1 MNLTL
6 FNWAI
11 VAYFASTVA
20 YGLYLVTR
28 RGGPGVAGSV
38 LLAAGLVLHGCVIGQ
53 RWVLAGRPPFVS
65 LFEVL
70 MFFSWCIVLA
80 YLAIETAYRE
90 RRVGMLVAFIGL
102 LSLGYA
108 GLLDKTIE
116 PLVAALQSPWLTI
129 HVMACFV
136 GYAAFCVSYVMALVH
151 IGSSRKA
158 SGKAAV
164 FLLALSLL
172 AATAVL
178 LKKHME
184 LGDTALAWVALGSG
198 AVLGSGIVT
207 VAVSLIRRGRG
218 GAWERGEQLVRKAV
232 AFGYPFLTI
241 GIITGGVWA
250 NQAWGR
256 YWGWDSKETW
266 SLVTWIIYTVY
277 LHGLRALGWRGQRA
291 SWVAVVGFLA
301 VMFTWLGVNYV
312 LSGLHSYG

>member
-6 FNWAI
+6 FNWAV
-11 VAYFASTVA
+11 VAYFASTIA

-28 RGGPGVAGSV
+28 RGGAGVTGSA
-38 LLAAGLVLHGCVIGQ
+38 LLAAGLVLHGIVIGQ
-53 RWVLAGRPPFVS
+53 RWVEAGRPPFVS
-65 LFEVL
+65 LFEVV

-80 YLAIETAYRE
+80 YLALETAYRE
-90 RRVGMLVAFIGL
+90 RRVGMLVALIGL

-129 HVMACFV
+129 HVMTCFV
-136 GYAAFCVSYVMALVH
+136 GYAAFGVSYVVALVY

-172 AATAVL
+172 AAAAILLRKRMALENTAGV
-178 LKKHME
+178 
-184 LGDTALAWVALGSG
+184 WVALGAG
-198 AVLGSGIVT
+198 AALGAGIVT
-207 VAVSLIRRGRG
+207 VAVSLIRRGG
-218 GAWERGEQLVRKAV
+218 GDAWDAGGKVAWKAV

-266 SLVTWIIYTVY
+266 SFVTWLIYTIY

-291 SWVAVVGFLA
+291 SWIAVVGFLA